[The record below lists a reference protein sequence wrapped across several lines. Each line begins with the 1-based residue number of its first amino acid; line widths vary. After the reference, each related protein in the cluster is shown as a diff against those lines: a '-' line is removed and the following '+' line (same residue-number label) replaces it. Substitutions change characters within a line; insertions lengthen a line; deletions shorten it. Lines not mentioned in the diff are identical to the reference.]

1 MTTMTLPDKPVCD
14 AAVQGKISEFFDYLH
29 THAEISMKE
38 TKTTEWIKKRLDAL
52 GCRTQTFSDC
62 PGVIGEIGSGKPV
75 VAIRA
80 DMDALWQE
88 VGGTFRANHSCGH
101 DAHMSIVL
109 GVVMLLKKYRPT
121 SGGTI
126 RFVFQPGEETGEGA
140 RAMIARGVMSD
151 ADYLFGVHLRP
162 NEEIADGRAEPA
174 ILHGACKTISAVIEG
189 EDAHAARPH
198 LGKNAIEAASAIIEG
213 LGHIHMNPMIPS
225 TVKMTTLHS
234 GTASNIIP
242 GHAEFTLD
250 VRAQT
255 NEAMAGLTE
264 QVRRVIRSVADA
276 FLVRIKISTSPGCIS
291 ALYHPEAIG
300 IMSGAITDILGKG
313 RLEQPHRSSGG
324 DDFHQYAFN
333 LPNLKTT
340 MLGLGCGL
348 KPGLHHPQMTFNRE
362 AMFSG
367 SSILTAAA
375 LRTLEKNGNID
386 HCFPAD

>member
-1 MTTMTLPDKPVCD
+1 MTLSDIPHCD
-14 AAVQGKISEFFDYLH
+14 ETIQEKIREIFDYLH

-38 TKTTEWIKKRLDAL
+38 TATTEWIRNRLDAL
-52 GCRTQTFSDC
+52 GCRTRTFTDC

-101 DAHMSIVL
+101 DAHMSMVL
-109 GVVMLLKKYRPT
+109 GVLMLLKKCRSMPE
-121 SGGTI
+121 GTI

-140 RAMIARGVMSD
+140 RAMVARGVMND

-162 NEEIADGRAEPA
+162 NEEIPDGRAEPA
-174 ILHGACKTISAVIEG
+174 ILHGACKTISGVIRG
-189 EDAHAARPH
+189 EAAHAARPH
-198 LGKNAIEAASAIIEG
+198 LGKNAIEAATAIVEE
-213 LGHIHMNPMIPS
+213 LGHIHINPMIPS

-242 GHAEFTLD
+242 GYAEFTLD

-255 NEAMAGLTE
+255 NEAMTE
-264 QVRRVIRSVADA
+264 LIEHVQRVIQSVADV
-276 FLVRIKISTSPGCIS
+276 FSVQIEIKISPGCTS
-291 ALYHPEAIG
+291 ALYHQEAID
-300 IMSGAITDILGKG
+300 IMADAITEVLGKT
-313 RLEQPHRSSGG
+313 RLEAPHRSSGG
-324 DDFHQYAFN
+324 DDFHQYALN

-348 KPGLHHPQMTFNRE
+348 KPGLHHPQMTFNRD
-362 AMFSG
+362 AMYSG
-367 SSILTAAA
+367 SSILTAAVLRA
-375 LRTLEKNGNID
+375 LGKGAGD
-386 HCFPAD
+386 